1 LRQEAEVLFRRPV
14 RFQSVIARLDGG
26 DFMMTTNNCGVRRA
40 DTSRSE
46 HQSQRPFRHARSVY
60 HLRRIGVNAANNG
73 SASAPEEEPLHERT
87 EKLEALGLTRR
98 QAEVAFWIA
107 QGKTND
113 DLAIIL
119 NTSHHTIPHH
129 VEAILGR
136 LQLATRAEI
145 MLCVLETLGWLRW
158 PAKRRNGRTTIRP
171 KR

>member
-1 LRQEAEVLFRRPV
+1 MHA
-14 RFQSVIARLDGG
+14 
-26 DFMMTTNNCGVRRA
+26 
-40 DTSRSE
+40 
-46 HQSQRPFRHARSVY
+46 PFN
-60 HLRRIGVNAANNG
+60 HLRRIGVNAANNA
-73 SASAPEEEPLHERT
+73 SASAPEEEPLHERI
-87 EKLEALGLTRR
+87 EKLKALGLTRR

-136 LQLATRAEI
+136 LHLATRAEI

-158 PAKRRNGRTTIRP
+158 PAKRQEAARPSGRKDEKSHRKP
-171 KR
+171 GEL

>member
-1 LRQEAEVLFRRPV
+1 
-14 RFQSVIARLDGG
+14 
-26 DFMMTTNNCGVRRA
+26 M
-40 DTSRSE
+40 SRKSDYQNPRVG
-46 HQSQRPFRHARSVY
+46 HHARTSDP
-60 HLRRIGVNAANNG
+60 VNTGDNG
-73 SASAPEEEPLHERT
+73 SALEEEPLLQEI
-87 EKLEALGLTRR
+87 KSVEAMGLTRR
-98 QAEVAFWIA
+98 QAQVAFWIA

-136 LQLATRAEI
+136 LHLATRAEI

-158 PAKRRNGRTTIRP
+158 PAKRRNGGTTNRP

>member
-1 LRQEAEVLFRRPV
+1 
-14 RFQSVIARLDGG
+14 
-26 DFMMTTNNCGVRRA
+26 MMPTNDYGVSRA

-46 HQSQRPFRHARSVY
+46 HQVNVPSVMHARFN
-60 HLRRIGVNAANNG
+60 HLRPIGVNGANNG
-73 SASAPEEEPLHERT
+73 SASAPEEEPLHQRI
-87 EKLEALGLTRR
+87 EKLKALGLTRR

-129 VEAILGR
+129 VEAILVR
-136 LQLATRAEI
+136 LHLATRAEI